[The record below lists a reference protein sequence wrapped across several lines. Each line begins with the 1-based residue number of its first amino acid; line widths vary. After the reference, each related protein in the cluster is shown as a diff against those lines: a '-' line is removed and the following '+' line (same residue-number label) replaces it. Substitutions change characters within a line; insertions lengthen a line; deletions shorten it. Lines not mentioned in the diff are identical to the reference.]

1 VIINHRLRVLVL
13 VTIAFGCGS
22 KKDSAQEAPI
32 AGSAAGSGAGSGRPA
47 IVTSEMA
54 ETFELYVVAFEKLTA
69 DIEHAGN
76 DCKAAL
82 AAVQRDTKDSIAPL
96 APRGD
101 KLTEAMK
108 AAKGDQAA
116 GEWFAATY
124 APRMKASSARM
135 KPLESVCAQ
144 DAELHAALDEAMSQF
159 PMMRRKK

>member
-1 VIINHRLRVLVL
+1 
-13 VTIAFGCGS
+13 
-22 KKDSAQEAPI
+22 
-32 AGSAAGSGAGSGRPA
+32 
-47 IVTSEMA
+47 MA

-76 DCKAAL
+76 DCKAVL
-82 AAVQRDTKDSIAPL
+82 AAVQRDTKDLILPL

-108 AAKGDQAA
+108 AAKGDPAA

-124 APRMKASSARM
+124 APRMKASSARL
-135 KPLESVCAQ
+135 KPLETVCAQ
-144 DAELHAALDEAMSQF
+144 DAELHAAMDEAMSQF

>member
-1 VIINHRLRVLVL
+1 MLVV

-22 KKDSAQEAPI
+22 KKDGAQEAPI
-32 AGSAAGSGAGSGRPA
+32 AGSASGSAAGSGRPS

-76 DCKAAL
+76 DCKAMLAL
-82 AAVQRDTKDSIAPL
+82 VQRDTKEQIAPL
-96 APRGD
+96 APRGE
-101 KLTEAMK
+101 KLGEAMK
-108 AAKGDQAA
+108 AAKGDRAA

-124 APRMKASSARM
+124 APRMKASSARL
-135 KPLESVCAQ
+135 KPLETVCAQ